1 VDFPLREQERYS
13 LELVDPEK
21 QTHWFISHT
30 QAETNRTIGKVLL
43 HLKHVFHDSPL
54 ISKEFCCGTHFAN
67 QQPRRLIRTRHMRH
81 EKTHEPNAS
90 DPAAD
95 IEMFPVYL
103 NRDPEDI
110 VTISSLFKAAWVLLI
125 VLALSVGINI
135 FLTLR
140 KADRIIVDKSSGRVI
155 ELNNR
160 DYGSTETV
168 SIAPDTPTVTDKKYL
183 VKEFLTALYE
193 VEQSTREAQVNKLLR
208 MLDPDLSIAMAGRLK
223 QNGVLAAEKAESVN
237 SSWELQDLTVDENDP
252 YVLRAIG
259 FRKIRRKASG
269 QDVEESVQLKAK
281 FLLKDTPSSPVRND
295 NNLRTGFT
303 ILRFRVEA
311 VNGKSVS
318 PVTLVADDA
327 EITAPASTS
336 IQDQ

>member
-1 VDFPLREQERYS
+1 MSD
-13 LELVDPEK
+13 
-21 QTHWFISHT
+21 T
-30 QAETNRTIGKVLL
+30 RTIEATAESTL
-43 HLKHVFHDSPL
+43 
-54 ISKEFCCGTHFAN
+54 
-67 QQPRRLIRTRHMRH
+67 
-81 EKTHEPNAS
+81 
-90 DPAAD
+90 
-95 IEMFPVYL
+95 YL
-103 NRDPEDI
+103 SRDPEDV
-110 VTISSLFKAAWVLLI
+110 VTISSLFKAVWVLLV

-135 FLTLR
+135 YLSLR
-140 KADRIIVDKSSGRVI
+140 KADRIVVDRSSGRVV

-168 SIAPDTPTVTDKKYL
+168 SISPDLPTATDKKYL

-208 MLDPDLSIAMAGRLK
+208 MLDPDLSIAMATRLK
-223 QNGVLAAEKAESVN
+223 QNGVLAAEKTESVN

-259 FRKIRRKASG
+259 VRKIRRKAAG

-281 FLLKDTPSSPVRND
+281 FLLKDTPSTPVRND

-303 ILRFRVEA
+303 ILRFRVEP

-318 PVTLVADDA
+318 PVTLIADDP
-327 EITAPASTS
+327 EQETAAAPSSSAVR
-336 IQDQ
+336 QQ

>member
-1 VDFPLREQERYS
+1 MKQEI
-13 LELVDPEK
+13 LESNTSEL
-21 QTHWFISHT
+21 
-30 QAETNRTIGKVLL
+30 ATNSDL
-43 HLKHVFHDSPL
+43 SPL
-54 ISKEFCCGTHFAN
+54 
-67 QQPRRLIRTRHMRH
+67 
-81 EKTHEPNAS
+81 
-90 DPAAD
+90 
-95 IEMFPVYL
+95 YL
-103 NRDPEDI
+103 SRDPEDI
-110 VTISSLFKAAWVLLI
+110 VTISSLFKAVGVLLI
-125 VLALSVGINI
+125 ILTLSVGINI
-135 FLTLR
+135 FLSLR
-140 KADRIIVDKSSGRVI
+140 KADRIVVDKSSGRVI

-168 SIAPDTPTVTDKKYL
+168 SISPDTPTHIDKKYL

-193 VEQSTREAQVNKLLR
+193 VEQSTRETQVNKLLR

-259 FRKIRRKASG
+259 VRKIRRKAAG
-269 QDVEESVQLKAK
+269 QDVEESLQLKAK

-303 ILRFRVEA
+303 ILRFRVEP

-318 PVTLVADDA
+318 PISLIADETETTTPTLPND
-327 EITAPASTS
+327 
-336 IQDQ
+336 QDQNHPLKTK